1 MILDRTK
8 ALELLHAH
16 VTSEHIIPHSYAVEA
31 VMKKLAQKFEPESES
46 LWGLTG
52 LLHDLDN
59 NLVDWQADK
68 GLHGPKTVEILKA
81 ENFGNEAMYHG
92 ILAHN
97 KATGARCES
106 LLDKCIYAAD
116 PITGFI
122 NAIALVYPDRNVNS
136 VKVKSIV
143 KRMKETRFA
152 AGADREAMLSIE
164 SLMSFPD
171 FAELALA
178 AMQEISETL
187 GFDKPAGEV

>member
-1 MILDRTK
+1 MNLDRTQ
-8 ALELLHAH
+8 AMALLHRH

-31 VMKKLAQKFEPESES
+31 VMRKLAQRFAPEEEE
-46 LWGLTG
+46 LWALTG

-59 NLVDWQADK
+59 NLVDWQQDPS
-68 GLHGPKTVEILKA
+68 LHGPRTCEILK
-81 ENFGNEAMYHG
+81 EEGIGNDEMRHA

-97 KATGARCES
+97 KATKTKCET
-106 LLDKCIYAAD
+106 LLDKCLYAAD

-152 AGADREAMLSIE
+152 AGADRDAMASIGA
-164 SLMSFPD
+164 LMPFEN
-171 FAELALA
+171 FAELALT
-178 AMQEISETL
+178 AMQEISDQL
-187 GFDKPAGEV
+187 GFDKPIA